1 MLNNVRITTRI
12 TAGFALILIMLTGFA
27 AFTWSRLADLSTIDD
42 ARSHAEEA
50 AVLSSDVATGVA
62 RAELEIVDFLEQ
74 PTAERGGAVLAAME
88 EVKSMAA
95 QAAAKGDRFGDQIVA
110 LKVRH
115 IDETTRLIADYTNLT
130 TQLAQLRQQGI
141 DQRRAIEQI
150 QRQLEAQGN
159 SEAAYVALSA
169 SNDFLVTRVRVERF
183 FAGGAEADFAEA
195 EAPLTATRQSL
206 EALSRLPLTAELRGP
221 LSAIQQGV
229 ADYWTEANAVQE
241 LETEARV
248 LKRAVHETGA
258 EVLSTVESMRS
269 EAQVTMQALEGRAA
283 AVMDSTIFSILAG
296 VAAAIVVGALI
307 AAYLTLDLGRRMRLT
322 VAQTIR
328 LAQGDL
334 DVEVTGTEGTHELAQ
349 VAQAL
354 AVFKRNAIEARH
366 LAAEARRADEE
377 AAAARDIEARQQSRV
392 VRDIGAGL
400 SRLAQGDLTEQIPNP
415 PSDPFPAGYDGLREA
430 FNSVVANLTGTVAR
444 ITDVADQVRGGATE
458 ITSAA
463 QDLASRA
470 ETQAATLEESAA
482 ALNQMNASV
491 HSTAERARQAEK
503 ASAQNRDIAE
513 TSAAVVRDA
522 VSAMRGIEASS
533 DQITRIIGVID
544 DIAFQTNLL
553 ALNAGVEAARAG
565 EAGRGFAVV
574 ASEVRGLA
582 QRASDSAR
590 EIKSLISQSASQ
602 VKAGSALVGRT
613 GDSLNQILAKA
624 QEVSEQI
631 TAISVAANEQSVG
644 LAEVNTGVNQLD
656 QVTQQNAAVAEQ
668 ANAAAASLQQRA
680 EDLIREIAGFRI
692 SGRVARAELSRPK
705 IANPLP
711 IVEPVPL
718 RVVGG
723 RSDGQMFEF

>member
-12 TAGFALILIMLTGFA
+12 TAGFALILVMLIGFA
-27 AFTWSRLADLSTIDD
+27 AFTWSRLDHLSQIDR
-42 ARSHAEEA
+42 AQSHAEDA
-50 AVLSSDVATGVA
+50 AALSSDLATGVA
-62 RAELEIVDFLEQ
+62 RAELEIVEFLER
-74 PTAERGGAVLAAME
+74 PSREAGAAVIAAME
-88 EVKSMAA
+88 EVKAMGG
-95 QAAAKGDRFGDQIVA
+95 QAAANGDRYGDQIVA

-115 IDETTRLIADYTNLT
+115 IEETARLAEDYTALT
-130 TQLAQLRQQGI
+130 QRLTQMRQSGVI
-141 DQRRAIEQI
+141 QRRAIEQL
-150 QRQLEAQGN
+150 QQQLEAQGN
-159 SEAAYVALSA
+159 DAAAYLALSA
-169 SNDFLVTRVRVERF
+169 SNDFLVARVRIDRF
-183 FAGGAEADFAEA
+183 FAGGTEADFDEA
-195 EAPLTATRQSL
+195 EEPWLATVRSLGELARLPISAQLRAPLT
-206 EALSRLPLTAELRGP
+206 E
-221 LSAIQQGV
+221 IQQGV
-229 ADYWTEANAVQE
+229 DAFWADASAVRS
-241 LETEARV
+241 LETEARA
-248 LKRAVHETGA
+248 LKRTVHETGA
-258 EVLSTVESMRS
+258 EVLGIVDNMRT
-269 EAQVTMQALEGRAA
+269 EAQATMKALAAEAEG
-283 AVMDSTIFSILAG
+283 VMDTTVPAILGG
-296 VAAAIVVGALI
+296 VAAAIVIGALI
-307 AAYLTLDLGRRMRLT
+307 AAYLARDLGVRMRQT
-322 VAQTIR
+322 VAQTNR

-334 DVEVTGTEGTHELAQ
+334 DTEVTGTEGTHELAQ

-366 LAAEARRADEE
+366 LAAESRRAEAE
-377 AAAARDIEARQQSRV
+377 AAAARDIESRQQARV

-400 SRLAQGDLTEQIPNP
+400 TRLAQGDLTEQIPNP
-415 PSDPFPAGYDGLREA
+415 PTDPFPAGYDGLREA

-491 HSTAERARQAEK
+491 HSTAERARHAEQ

-513 TSAAVVRDA
+513 ASAAVVRDA
-522 VSAMRGIEASS
+522 VTAMRGIEASS
-533 DQITRIIGVID
+533 EQITRIIGVID

-582 QRASDSAR
+582 QRASESAR
-590 EIKSLISQSASQ
+590 EIKGLISQSAAQ

-613 GDSLNQILAKA
+613 GDSLNHILAKA

-692 SGRVARAELSRPK
+692 SGRMARAELARPK
-705 IANPLP
+705 MASPLP
-711 IVEPVPL
+711 VVEPVPL